1 MVMEI
6 WVMCGGQLVTGAV
19 SLHAGRAFGA
29 CAILEPTG
37 EASPLPTLCFVRLA
51 GYPPPRAV
59 SAGRR
64 QMKARQ

>member
-1 MVMEI
+1 M
-6 WVMCGGQLVTGAV
+6 TGAV